1 MLQNEFNFI
10 RHFSYMGPTLPA
22 PQIECHTF
30 SQKQLFLEKV
40 THGLVTFEEFFGIV
54 NIIVN
59 EK

>member
-1 MLQNEFNFI
+1 
-10 RHFSYMGPTLPA
+10 MGPTLPA